1 MDGLVGLD
9 YPEAPEAP
17 DCPDVPGYPGCPGYP
32 GLPVLPEFLEFPE
45 FPVNLVYAFV
55 LSENLIVSP
64 PPGVVSARHV
74 PPYTVTAFFTMASP
88 RPVPPSLRER
98 PLSTR

>member
-1 MDGLVGLD
+1 MVWLVLD
-9 YPEAPEAP
+9 YPEAP
-17 DCPDVPGYPGCPGYP
+17 DCPDCPDVPDVPGYP
-32 GLPVLPEFLEFPE
+32 GLPVLPEFPE